1 MKDTTCEACSRS
13 FKSASGL
20 TNHRRTAHGAAA
32 GKGGAS
38 AKGRLTADKLAE
50 RLRAVES
57 ELEDWRSGRIVLP
70 FDPELH
76 ASNEESAARLEAYV
90 RERVDGLGEIEVK
103 ALARKYKLWPPP
115 DPGARLR
122 SYVPTGGL

>member
-1 MKDTTCEACSRS
+1 MSTTCGVCGRD
-13 FKSASGL
+13 FKNASGL
-20 TNHRRTAHGAAA
+20 AGHHRLAHGVSAGAQGESEKGSTRKGELADRLAA
-32 GKGGAS
+32 
-38 AKGRLTADKLAE
+38 LE
-50 RLRAVES
+50 R

-76 ASNEESAARLEAYV
+76 TRDEESAARLEAYV

-103 ALARKYKLWPPP
+103 ALARKYNLWPPP
-115 DPGARLR
+115 DPGRKLR